1 MVLFEA
7 TALALVSVQTYRAF
21 CFQVAKIL
29 WSAKLA
35 AQVTL
40 SELYHCHT
48 HSTVQTY
55 QAFCLQVAKI
65 LWSAKLALKLLSLN
79 LALPYSFR
87 CTVIS
92 GLLPPSGKN
101 CLVSQAGCQVT
112 LSEPCTAIL
121 IPLYRHIRPSA
132 SKWPR
137 FFGQPS
143 WLPSYSL

>member
-112 LSEPCTAIL
+112 LSEPLHYHTHSTVQTYQAFCL
-121 IPLYRHIRPSA
+121 PELQGLWVRIPPE
-132 SKWPR
+132 
-137 FFGQPS
+137 
-143 WLPSYSL
+143 